1 MHASADATPMQTTR
15 RTRGKAVV
23 AMRRL
28 IDWAVRE
35 RGDIVFTIA

>member
-1 MHASADATPMQTTR
+1 MHATSDASPMQTTR
-15 RTRGKAVV
+15 RTRGKTAV

-28 IDWAVRE
+28 IDWAVRD